1 LCTAA
6 TGARPISCSCAGPI
20 PAARSL
26 DTATAGTGAI
36 AAAEVGLPAA
46 TRLEHL
52 ITTAATVI
60 HAVLSAAANIVVAK
74 FVLHVGVVVS
84 HAAAMLGPVLPIVS
98 RVIDIDGPVHIDVV
112 SAPIGTA
119 APIISA

>member
-6 TGARPISCSCAGPI
+6 TRARPISGSCAGPI

-26 DTATAGTGAI
+26 DTATTGTWTI
-36 AAAEVGLPAA
+36 AAAEVGLPA

-60 HAVLSAAANIVVAK
+60 HAVLSAVTNIVVAK
-74 FVLHVGVVVS
+74 FVLHAGVVVS
-84 HAAAMLGPVLPIVS
+84 HATAMLGPVLPIVS

-119 APIISA
+119 APIIST